1 MIPVLAHNPELM
13 LLWLSGAAII
23 AMVAPTVVYTVL
35 SALGFMLAGIG
46 LNVSWWRRLLAP
58 AVSALLC
65 ALLSLAVV
73 VGKLVES
80 AASVSVSWGALLGAV
95 LFLFPVFHCRF
106 FLQFSWLR
114 SALAACIIVLL
125 HLVFFVLLVT
135 LLAYCFPQS
144 VQVA

>member
-1 MIPVLAHNPELM
+1 M

-65 ALLSLAVV
+65 ALLSLVVV

-95 LFLFPVFHCRF
+95 LFLFPVFHGHF

-125 HLVFFVLLVT
+125 HLLFCALLMAPLV
-135 LLAYCFPQS
+135 YCFPQS
-144 VQVA
+144 VSVA